1 MTKAEIVSEI
11 AKRTGMTCTTVSV
24 CVETFIDVIKDALS
38 NGASVFIR
46 GFGSFLIRYRKEKKV
61 RDIGRDT
68 SFISPAHNIP
78 VFKPSKEFK
87 KLIY

>member
-24 CVETFIDVIKDALS
+24 CVEAFIDVIKDALS

-68 SFISPAHNIP
+68 SFISPAHNIS